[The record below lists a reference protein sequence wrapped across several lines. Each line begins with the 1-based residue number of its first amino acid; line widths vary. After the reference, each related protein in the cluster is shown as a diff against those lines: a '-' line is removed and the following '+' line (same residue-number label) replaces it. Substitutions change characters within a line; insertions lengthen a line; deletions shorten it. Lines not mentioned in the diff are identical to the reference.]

1 MGLKQDLIDAKLEG
15 LKMSGA
21 SLDAIAEAMKPG
33 SVVEMQSEL
42 EKEAIVNFL
51 TQCEFKVTKLNANVV
66 LDDFKIPD
74 HPVNVEPNT
83 LLGDKAPIIDIIKKL
98 AGLVPGA
105 GQVADIL
112 EQALKQ
118 AVEPLTEAGAILPT
132 VNVAKE
138 GGETGL
144 LESTGYVYIGEDPDS
159 QDGFDVE
166 DEDGQ
171 REFTTVKLFREDI
184 EELL

>member
-1 MGLKQDLIDAKLEG
+1 MGLKQDLIAAKLEG

-98 AGLVPGA
+98 PGLVPGD
-105 GQVADIL
+105 GEVAD
-112 EQALKQ
+112 
-118 AVEPLTEAGAILPT
+118 
-132 VNVAKE
+132 
-138 GGETGL
+138 
-144 LESTGYVYIGEDPDS
+144 
-159 QDGFDVE
+159 
-166 DEDGQ
+166 
-171 REFTTVKLFREDI
+171 
-184 EELL
+184 

>member
-15 LKMSGA
+15 LRMSGA
-21 SLDAIAEAMKPG
+21 APDAIAQAMKPG

-51 TQCEFKVTKLNANVV
+51 TQCEFKVTKLNANVI

-74 HPVNVEPNT
+74 HPVNLETNT
-83 LLGDKAPIIDIIKKL
+83 LVGDKAPIIDIIKKL
-98 AGLVPGA
+98 AGLIPG
-105 GQVADIL
+105 GNEVVVTL

-118 AVEPLTEAGAILPT
+118 AVEPLTEAGATLP
-132 VNVAKE
+132 VVDVGKD

-144 LESTGYVYIGEDPDS
+144 LESTGYVYIGEDPES
-159 QDGFDVE
+159 QQGFDVE

-171 REFTTVKLFREDI
+171 REYTTVKLFREDI
-184 EELL
+184 EEFL